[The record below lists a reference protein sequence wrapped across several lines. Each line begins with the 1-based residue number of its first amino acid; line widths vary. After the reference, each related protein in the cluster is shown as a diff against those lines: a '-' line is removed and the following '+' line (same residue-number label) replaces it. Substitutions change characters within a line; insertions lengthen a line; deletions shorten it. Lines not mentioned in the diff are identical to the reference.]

1 MSIILFLVSVN
12 PFNEANFVP
21 LPIRSISVLSNP
33 AGIGIETGAELF
45 FTYHPQII
53 NSGLTL
59 GNFGLGI
66 SREDKN
72 IIYELGTGVKL
83 PGAFSIG
90 YARQFGDTTENIIGL
105 ICVVNQY
112 VRLGYKT
119 NLATKKINHIGI
131 GLKIGGGIVTIAGE
145 LIYEGIEDSTDFI
158 FGAIINPSYGVKL
171 NFISDLKWN
180 WHAGVELGTSKLKL
194 NALYSYKTRK
204 FSGGIIL
211 SAQDF

>member
-1 MSIILFLVSVN
+1 MAIILFLISVN

-45 FTYHPQII
+45 FTYHPKNI

-59 GNFGLGI
+59 GNLGFGI
-66 SREDKN
+66 SRADTN
-72 IIYELGTGVKL
+72 IIFEIGSGVKL

-119 NLATKKINHIGI
+119 NLAKKKITHTGA
-131 GLKIGGGIVTIAGE
+131 GVRIGGGIITIAGE
-145 LIYEGIEDSTDFI
+145 LIYEGIDDSTDFI

-171 NFISDLKWN
+171 NFISDPKWN
-180 WHAGVELGTSKLKL
+180 WHAGIELGTTKLKL